1 MPTRHNYTRLGLQAF
16 CASPL
21 PFRPEFRGGFFM
33 QCAWKALRNV
43 VTVTGTKSSEGA
55 VELVLP
61 GRQYAFG
68 NAHVLWR
75 SAFQARRPRLAFP
88 GTAYPVT
95 KKLRFCSAFQALNT

>member
-1 MPTRHNYTRLGLQAF
+1 
-16 CASPL
+16 
-21 PFRPEFRGGFFM
+21 M

-61 GRQYAFG
+61 GRQYACG

-95 KKLRFCSAFQALNT
+95 KKLRFCSAFQALSTADLF